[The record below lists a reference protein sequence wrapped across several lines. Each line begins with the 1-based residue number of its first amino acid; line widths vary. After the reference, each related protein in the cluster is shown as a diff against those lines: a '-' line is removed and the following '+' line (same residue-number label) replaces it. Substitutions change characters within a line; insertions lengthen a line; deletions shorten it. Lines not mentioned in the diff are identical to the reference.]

1 MPLHPP
7 IEPYETGMLDVGDG
21 HRLYWETSG
30 NPAGRPVLV
39 LHGGP
44 GSGSRPGW
52 RQWFDPEVFRI
63 VQLDQRNSGR
73 SVPHAS
79 EPAVDL
85 STNTTAHLIADLEQL
100 REHVGIDRWLVL
112 GLSWGT
118 TLGLAYAEEHPDR
131 VTGLVLI
138 SVTTTTHAEVDWLT
152 RAMGRVFPEAW
163 ARFRDGVAEGDRDGN
178 LAAAYSRLLHD
189 ADPEVR
195 DRAARAWCD
204 WEDTHVATHPGHR
217 PHRRFQD
224 PAFRLGFARVVTH
237 YFSHAAFLEEGALLR
252 DAGRLAG
259 IPGVLVTGRLDISG
273 PADTAWHLHR
283 AWPGSELR
291 IVEGSGHGATE
302 EAIHAAIERFR

>member
-1 MPLHPP
+1 MPVHPP

-21 HRLYWETSG
+21 HRLYWEMSG
-30 NPAGRPVLV
+30 NPAGRPVVV

-52 RQWFDPEVFRI
+52 RQWFDPQVFQV

-79 EPAVDL
+79 EPVVDL
-85 STNTTAHLIADLEQL
+85 STNTTAHLIADLERL

-118 TLGLAYAEEHPDR
+118 TLGLAYAEQHPDR
-131 VTGLVLI
+131 VTGMVLT

-163 ARFRDGVAEGDRDGN
+163 ERLRDGVPEGERDGN

-189 ADPEVR
+189 AAPEVR

-217 PHRRFQD
+217 PHRGFED

-237 YFSHAAFLEEGALLR
+237 YFSHAAFLEDGALLR
-252 DAGRLAG
+252 GAGALAG

-283 AWPGSELR
+283 AWPGSELW
-291 IVEGSGHGATE
+291 IIEGSGHGATG
-302 EAIHAAIERFR
+302 EAIAAAIARFA

>member
-118 TLGLAYAEEHPDR
+118 TLGLAYAEKHPDR

-163 ARFRDGVAEGDRDGN
+163 ERFRGGVPEGDRDGN

>member
-118 TLGLAYAEEHPDR
+118 TLGLAYAEKHPDR

-163 ARFRDGVAEGDRDGN
+163 ERFRDGVPEGDRDGN

>member
-1 MPLHPP
+1 
-7 IEPYETGMLDVGDG
+7 MLEVGDG
-21 HRLYWETSG
+21 HRLYWEMSG
-30 NPAGRPVLV
+30 NPAGRPVVV

-118 TLGLAYAEEHPDR
+118 TLGLAYAEQHPGR
-131 VTGLVLI
+131 VTGMVLV

-163 ARFRDGVAEGDRDGN
+163 ERFRDGVPEGERDGN

-224 PAFRLGFARVVTH
+224 PTFRIGFARVVTH
-237 YFSHAAFLEEGALLR
+237 YFSHAAFLEDGALLR

-283 AWPGSELR
+283 AWPGSELW
-291 IVEGSGHGATE
+291 IVEGSGHGAT
-302 EAIHAAIERFR
+302 A

>member
-1 MPLHPP
+1 MPVHPP
-7 IEPYETGMLDVGDG
+7 LEPFDTGMLDVGEG

-30 NPAGRPVLV
+30 NPAGRPVVV

-44 GSGSRPGW
+44 GSGSRPQW
-52 RQWFDPEVFRI
+52 RRWFDPGVFRI

-73 SVPHAS
+73 SLPHAS
-79 EPAVDL
+79 EPDVDL
-85 STNTTAHLIADLEQL
+85 STNTTAHLVADLERL
-100 REHVGIDRWLVL
+100 REHLGVERWLVL

-118 TLGLAYAEEHPDR
+118 TLGLAYAERHPDR
-131 VTGLVLI
+131 VAGMVLV

-163 ARFRDGVAEGDRDGN
+163 ERFRDGVPVGERDGN

-189 ADPEVR
+189 ADPAVR
-195 DRAARAWCD
+195 DRAASAWCE
-204 WEDTHVATHPGHR
+204 WEDTHVATYVGHR
-217 PHRRFQD
+217 PHPRFAD

-237 YFSHAAFLEEGALLR
+237 YFSHAAFLEDGALVR

-273 PADTAWHLHR
+273 PADTAWRVHR

-291 IVEGSGHGATE
+291 IVEGAGHGVTE
-302 EAIHAAIERFR
+302 AEIVSAVERFA